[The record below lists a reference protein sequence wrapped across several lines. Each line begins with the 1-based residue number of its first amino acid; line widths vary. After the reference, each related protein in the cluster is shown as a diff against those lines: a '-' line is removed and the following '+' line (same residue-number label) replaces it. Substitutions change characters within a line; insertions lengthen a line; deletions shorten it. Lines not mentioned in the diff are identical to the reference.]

1 MKKKLICI
9 EGPFGAGK
17 TEVAEALAPA
27 FDAKLCLDAKNP
39 FLHSFY
45 DNMDQYA
52 FQVQLFFLLSRFQ
65 QQKEFSQSELFRPT
79 VLSDYLFQKD
89 RLFASLTLEA
99 AEFALYEKVYSML
112 NVSVPPP
119 DLVVYLQKDLESI
132 MKTLE
137 KKDEKLAIQLDRGYV
152 ENVIQAYQTFFQH
165 YNQCP
170 VIVLSSQN
178 EKFIEDPMN
187 VSLLERKIREVD
199 SGTHYL
205 QIGE

>member
-1 MKKKLICI
+1 MKKKLICV

-17 TEVAEALAPA
+17 TEVVEALQPV
-27 FDAKLCLDAKNP
+27 FGAKTCLDTQNP
-39 FLHSFY
+39 FLDSFY
-45 DNMDQYA
+45 QNMEQYA

-65 QQKEFSQSELFRPT
+65 QQKEIAQSELFTPM

-119 DLVVYLQKDLESI
+119 DLVIYLQKDVDRLIKS
-132 MKTLE
+132 LE
-137 KKDEKLAIQLDRGYV
+137 KKDEKLSVLVDRQYLQ
-152 ENVIQAYQTFFQH
+152 NVVQAYQTFFQH

-170 VIVLSSQN
+170 VIVLSTTDDH
-178 EKFIEDPMN
+178 FIENPMN
-187 VSLLERKIREVD
+187 VDLLVRKIKEVET
-199 SGTHYL
+199 GTHYL